1 MPPPSWIWCN
11 IRLFDWRHSLS
22 VNQRLVEDRFLPA
35 EDFFLLVDV
44 MWLLWI
50 FPASC
55 SWKEYLFF
63 PRVGC
68 VLMAGAAA
76 AAAQLRKER
85 EKAKQSQNSQS
96 QPQPNPPDFYTPAR
110 LPELKTEEGYSADIV
125 RTLCRHCADIV
136 PKLCGHISPGI
147 YVRTMSALYPSA
159 RFSAL
164 EKNGHPGNWLPSA
177 KNNAV

>member
-1 MPPPSWIWCN
+1 
-11 IRLFDWRHSLS
+11 
-22 VNQRLVEDRFLPA
+22 
-35 EDFFLLVDV
+35 
-44 MWLLWI
+44 
-50 FPASC
+50 
-55 SWKEYLFF
+55 
-63 PRVGC
+63 
-68 VLMAGAAA
+68 MAGAAA

-147 YVRTMSALYPSA
+147 YVRTMSALYPSSV
-159 RFSAL
+159 FSSGRPDMSIAVL
-164 EKNGHPGNWLPSA
+164 YCTVIYLCERPGRPNMSIAVLMSSMSREADGSTTVVANQKMREQTKKGIFLVQGLMLHLPLSPQPPS
-177 KNNAV
+177 KL